1 MTRLIDS
8 KGRPRVVITGMG
20 AVTPCGTTLDATW
33 ASVCAGKSGIAPITR
48 FDCSDFET
56 RIAGEVSD
64 FQPTDFMDPKE
75 VRRNDRFI
83 QFAVAAADMA
93 VKAADFTVEPERA
106 ERVGVVV
113 GAGLGGLETIEKNH
127 LVLQERGPKK
137 ITPFFIPGLIVN
149 LAPGQISIRIG
160 AKGPNWSPVSAC
172 STSAH
177 ALGEAT
183 EAIRRGTCDVVISGG
198 SEATITPLGIGGF
211 NAMKALSTR
220 NDEPEKA
227 SRPWDKDRDGFVMG
241 EGAGVVVLESLE
253 HALNR
258 GAPIL
263 AEVRGYGASA
273 DASHI
278 TQVGSGPRVSMKA
291 SLDDAGMAPTDVG
304 YVNAH
309 ATSTPVGD
317 PKEVE
322 ALKFVFGEHA
332 RKMAVSSTKS
342 AHGHMLGAAGSV
354 ETILTVRALV
364 ERKVPPTLNLN
375 QPDEGCDLNF
385 VPHEPQTW
393 DFDAAMSN
401 SFGFGG
407 TNASIVVA
415 RVEDL

>member
-1 MTRLIDS
+1 MTRLTDN
-8 KGRPRVVITGMG
+8 KGRPRVVVTGMG
-20 AVTPCGTTLDATW
+20 AVTPCGVTLDETW
-33 ASVCAGKSGIAPITR
+33 DAVCAGRSGIKPITR
-48 FDCSDFET
+48 FDCSQFDT
-56 RIAGEVSD
+56 QIAGEVTA
-64 FQPTDFMDPKE
+64 FKPTDYMDPKE

-93 VKAADFTVEPERA
+93 VRAAELKVKPETA
-106 ERVGVVV
+106 DRVGVVV
-113 GAGLGGLETIEKNH
+113 GAGLGGLESIENTH
-127 LVLQERGPKK
+127 LVLQARGPKK

-177 ALGEAT
+177 AMGEAM
-183 EAIRRGTCDVVISGG
+183 EAIRRGTCDVVVTGG
-198 SEATITPLGIGGF
+198 AEATITPLGIGGF
-211 NAMKALSTR
+211 NAMKALSTS
-220 NDEPEKA
+220 NAVPEKA
-227 SRPWDKDRDGFVMG
+227 SRPWDKDRNGFVMG

-263 AEVRGYGASA
+263 AELLGYGASA

-278 TQVGSGPRVSMKA
+278 TQVGLGPRASMRA
-291 SLDDAGMAPTDVG
+291 SLEDAGVQPSDLQ

-317 PKEVE
+317 PAEVE
-322 ALKFVFGEHA
+322 SIKVVFQDHA
-332 RKMAVSSTKS
+332 RKLAVSSTKS

-354 ETILTVRALV
+354 ETILTIRAMS
-364 ERKVPPTLNLN
+364 EGRVPPTLNLDA
-375 QPDEGCDLNF
+375 PDEGCDLNF
-385 VPHEPQTW
+385 VPHEPQAL
-393 DFDAAMSN
+393 DVRVAMSN

-407 TNASIVVA
+407 TNATLVVGK
-415 RVEDL
+415 VDDL